1 MGAISNRTL
10 ALKSETKMFQVLY
23 DSEDYI
29 QWPLDIF
36 SSPPKT
42 NKVKNKAWLDIIKQ
56 VQQLLA
62 ENNIGNQLSEI

>member
-36 SSPPKT
+36 FSPPKT